1 MTTPHHRLYKALFM
15 ALLTVVFSF
24 TPGCGSGGFIL
35 QKKDLTAIHNRLAGI
50 EKDLRRQSRETEN
63 LLEACRE
70 EQQRMAECI
79 EEHSVSPEK
88 LEELKDLI
96 QANHEETCRKLAA
109 TRQAGTRNDP
119 EVKSRPAPKSPATD
133 KLLVGR
139 IEKVRLTPPGRIFHA
154 RIDTGATTSSLDAR
168 DIETFE
174 RDGDDWVRFKIA
186 DPETDDLYEVEK
198 PIIRRVKIIQ
208 ASSDEADRRP
218 VIELQLQIGAI
229 KLIEEFNLED
239 RAHLNYELLIGRNV
253 LRDLMVVDVAQKFVT
268 ELPEEDKTGNGG
280 Q

>member
-1 MTTPHHRLYKALFM
+1 MTTFHCRLYKALFM
-15 ALLTVVFSF
+15 VMLTFCF
-24 TPGCGSGGFIL
+24 GIPPGCGSGGFIL
-35 QKKDLTAIHNRLAGI
+35 QKKDLTAINNRLAGI
-50 EKDLRRQSRETEN
+50 ENDLWRHSKETEN
-63 LLEACRE
+63 LLEEGRN
-70 EQQRMAECI
+70 EQQRIADCI
-79 EEHSVSPEK
+79 EENSVS
-88 LEELKDLI
+88 LEELKDMI
-96 QANHEETCRKLAA
+96 KANHEETCRKLAA
-109 TRQAGTRNDP
+109 TRQPNVKNDSKAEP
-119 EVKSRPAPKSPATD
+119 RAIPKSMTTN

-139 IEKVRLTPPGRIFHA
+139 IEKVRLTPPGRTFHA

-174 RDGDDWVRFKIA
+174 RDGDDWVRFKIK
-186 DPETDDLYEVEK
+186 DPESEDLYEVEK

-208 ASSDEADRRP
+208 ASSEEADRRP
-218 VIELQLQIGAI
+218 VIELQLQIGPI

>member
-1 MTTPHHRLYKALFM
+1 MTTPHCRLYKALFM
-15 ALLTVVFSF
+15 AMLTVVFSF
-24 TPGCGSGGFIL
+24 TTGCGSGGFIL
-35 QKKDLTAIHNRLAGI
+35 QKKDLTAINNRLAGI
-50 EKDLRRQSRETEN
+50 ENDLWRQSKETEN
-63 LLEACRE
+63 LLEECRE

-96 QANHEETCRKLAA
+96 KANHEETCRKLAA
-109 TRQAGTRNDP
+109 TRQASTKNDP
-119 EVKSRPAPKSPATD
+119 KVKSRPTPKSPATD

-139 IEKVRLTPPGRIFHA
+139 IEKVRLTPPGRTFHA

-218 VIELQLQIGAI
+218 VIELQLQIGTI

-268 ELPEEDKTGNGG
+268 ELPEKNKNGNRAK
-280 Q
+280 